1 MSTTLNAETDAAF
14 LNTLE
19 AAFSDSNKDFAR
31 AYYLFA
37 TAKLSDTY
45 NSQEIYAKYPILSEE
60 STFHRLKQLYDQ
72 NPQHEETKRLFT
84 SVLGTYI
91 GGQLAGLSDAFQNA
105 KNQLKIQ
112 VADLGLKNTQGQ
124 VVESLLYE
132 DISEWLKKTAHKP
145 TRQALYDR
153 MAAAYTEHLSS
164 RFIELFE
171 KENALLASLGYT
183 DVIAFY
189 SQTSGHDLKKL
200 GQNGQNL
207 VQETQTLYTRLMGQQ
222 YQKVTGLD
230 FATDAT
236 RADISYVLHGHA
248 SPEMEAI
255 NQQFPQSKLIPL
267 ATQTFDG
274 LGLAFSTVAQEV
286 NFTDRQTYEQEVV
299 HKTDGPS
306 DAATG
311 PLRRILLDIAN
322 REGKRSRAYVY
333 PAAVPAEIYL
343 SVKPEGG
350 LDDYSAFF
358 HESGHAQHFAYENPK
373 LSFAL
378 ALMGNNTTTETYAY
392 LFQNL
397 FMNAHWL
404 THMAGLSLEQ
414 AQRSVQK
421 RALED
426 LYMLRRYA
434 SKMQFELAL
443 FEGVNQ
449 PGYNLEPKGAIY
461 AELLTQGCGFRYD
474 PEGWTRDVD
483 AGFYVAD
490 YFTAWSL
497 EAQLREYLCRHFG
510 SAETQGEDWYTNPK
524 AGEFLKTLWAD
535 GNLCQQDLS
544 NRLGYHDPTDMGPL
558 LRFLSRH
565 LEASSVETETFKF

>member
-1 MSTTLNAETDAAF
+1 MSIAPTIENDSAF
-14 LNTLE
+14 LETLE
-19 AAFSDSNKDFAR
+19 EAFSSSNKDFAR

-37 TAKLSDTY
+37 TAKLAETY
-45 NSQEIYAKYPILSEE
+45 NSQEIYAKYPILSDEA
-60 STFHRLKQLYDQ
+60 TFHRLKQLYDQ

-91 GGQLAGLSDAFQNA
+91 GSQLAALSDAFQNA
-105 KNQLKIQ
+105 KNQLKVQ
-112 VADLGLKNTQGQ
+112 VSDLGLKNGNG
-124 VVESLLYE
+124 EHIEELLYE
-132 DISEWLKKTAHKP
+132 DVSEWLKKTANKS

-153 MAAAYTEHLSS
+153 MAQAYTDNLSS
-164 RFIELFE
+164 KFIELFE
-171 KENALLASLGYT
+171 KENSLLAALGYQN
-183 DVIAFY
+183 VIDFY
-189 SQTSGHDLKKL
+189 SHTSGHNLKRLGENGKKL
-200 GQNGQNL
+200 
-207 VQETQTLYTRLMGQQ
+207 VTETQALYTRLMGQH
-222 YQKVTGLD
+222 YQAVTGLD
-230 FATDAT
+230 FAAEAT

-248 SPEMEAI
+248 SVEMEAI
-255 NQQFPQSKLIPL
+255 NLQFPQSKLVPL

-274 LGLAFSTVAQEV
+274 LGLEFSTVAQQA
-286 NFTDRQTYEQEVV
+286 NFENREAYEQEVV
-299 HKTDGPS
+299 QKTDDIDPTKP
-306 DAATG
+306 A
-311 PLRRILLDIAN
+311 LRRILLDIAN

-358 HESGHAQHFAYENPK
+358 HESGHAQHFAYEKPD
-373 LSFAL
+373 LSFAM

-404 THMAGLSLEQ
+404 THMAGLSPEQ
-414 AQRSVQK
+414 AQLAVQR

-443 FEGVNQ
+443 FDGVNEA
-449 PGYNLEPKGAIY
+449 GYSLTHKGSTY
-461 AELLTQGCGFRYD
+461 AELLSLGCGFKYD
-474 PEGWTRDVD
+474 AEGWTRDVD

-497 EAQLREYLCRHFG
+497 EAQLREYLCQHFG
-510 SAETQGEDWYTNPK
+510 TPETNGEDWYANPK
-524 AGEFLKTLWAD
+524 AGAFLKALWAD
-535 GNLCQQDLS
+535 GNLAQQDLS
-544 NRLGYHDPTDMGPL
+544 NRLGYHDPTDLGPL
-558 LRFLSRH
+558 LRFMNAH
-565 LEASSVETETFKF
+565 LK

>member
-1 MSTTLNAETDAAF
+1 MSTAPAIENDSAF
-14 LNTLE
+14 LQALE
-19 AAFSDSNKDFAR
+19 EAFSSSNKDFAR

-37 TAKLSDTY
+37 TAKLAETY

-60 STFHRLKQLYDQ
+60 ATFHRLKRLYDQ

-91 GGQLAGLSDAFQNA
+91 GSQLAALSDAFQNA
-105 KNQLKIQ
+105 KNQLKVH
-112 VADLGLKNTQGQ
+112 VADLGLRNGNGEII
-124 VVESLLYE
+124 ESLLYE
-132 DISEWLKKTAHKP
+132 DVSEWLKKTANKP

-153 MAAAYTEHLSS
+153 MAQAYTENLSGQ
-164 RFIELFE
+164 FIELFE
-171 KENALLASLGYT
+171 KENRLLAGLGYANII
-183 DVIAFY
+183 DFY
-189 SQTSGHDLKKL
+189 SHTSGHDLKKL
-200 GQNGQNL
+200 GENGKKL
-207 VQETQTLYTRLMGQQ
+207 VTETQALYTRLMGQH
-222 YQKVTGLD
+222 YHAVTGLD
-230 FATDAT
+230 FATEAT

-248 SPEMEAI
+248 SPEMDAI
-255 NQQFPQSKLIPL
+255 NRQFPQSKLVPL

-274 LGLAFSTVAQEV
+274 LGLNFSTIAQPA
-286 NFTDRQTYEQEVV
+286 NFENRSTYEQEVV
-299 HKTDGPS
+299 QKTDQHDPS
-306 DAATG
+306 QPA
-311 PLRRILLDIAN
+311 LRRILLDIAN

-358 HESGHAQHFAYENPK
+358 HESGHAQHFAYEKPE
-373 LSFAL
+373 LSFAM

-404 THMAGLSLEQ
+404 THMAGLPPEQ
-414 AQRSVQK
+414 AQLAVQR

-443 FEGVNQ
+443 FEGVNEA
-449 PGYNLEPKGAIY
+449 GYTLSDKGGVY
-461 AELLTQGCGFRYD
+461 AGLLSLGCGFQYD
-474 PEGWTRDVD
+474 AEGWTRDVD

-497 EAQLREYLCRHFG
+497 EAQLREYLCQHFG
-510 SAETQGEDWYTNPK
+510 TAKTNGEDWYANPE
-524 AGEFLKTLWAD
+524 AGAFLKALWAD
-535 GNLCQQDLS
+535 GNLPQQALS
-544 NRLGYHDPTDMGPL
+544 ARLGYHDPTDLEPL
-558 LRFLSRH
+558 LRFMNTH
-565 LEASSVETETFKF
+565 LQ